1 MASVEIQLLGRFEV
15 MVDGRPVPA
24 PAWRHRRAAG
34 LVKLLALASGHRVHR
49 EQVIEALWP
58 HLPPVGG
65 ERNLHK
71 AIHLARRGIGDPSA
85 ITLSSR
91 EVGLGGD
98 VAVDVDRFEREAELA
113 LGSPGQGG
121 CASAA
126 SLYTGELLPEDRY
139 EEWTQPAR
147 ERLCL
152 LYLGLL
158 RCAERWGDVLEVE
171 PLDEEAH
178 RALMRAYA
186 NAGNRAAALRQFR
199 RLKDLLGKELGLR
212 PDPESVALYEEIVR
226 GPAAV
231 APVESTAPMV
241 GRKRE
246 LAAALA
252 TLGRLD
258 ARRGGGLLVSGDA
271 GIGKTRLCDAL
282 LARASAAGRTTL
294 RGATRVEEGVLPYAP
309 IVEALDRLLLE
320 RSDLAAAL
328 SDGAQAE
335 IARLTA
341 ASPAP
346 WPRRTPARCAAVCSR
361 RSRSSCRRPPASGA
375 R

>member
-15 MVDGRPVPA
+15 LVDGRPVPA
-24 PAWRHRRAAG
+24 AAWRHRRAAG
-34 LVKLLALASGHRVHR
+34 LVKLLALASGHREHR

-58 HLPPVGG
+58 HLPPEGG

-85 ITLSSR
+85 ITLSTQ

-98 VAVDVDRFEREAELA
+98 VAVDVDRFERETGVA
-113 LGSPGQGG
+113 LGARDQGG

-147 ERLCL
+147 ERLRL
-152 LYLGLL
+152 LHVELL

-178 RALMRAYA
+178 RAVMLGYA

-212 PDPESVALYEEIVR
+212 PDPESVALYEGTR
-226 GPAAV
+226 G
-231 APVESTAPMV
+231 
-241 GRKRE
+241 
-246 LAAALA
+246 
-252 TLGRLD
+252 
-258 ARRGGGLLVSGDA
+258 
-271 GIGKTRLCDAL
+271 
-282 LARASAAGRTTL
+282 
-294 RGATRVEEGVLPYAP
+294 RGADRVHDAHG
-309 IVEALDRLLLE
+309 RQ
-320 RSDLAAAL
+320 
-328 SDGAQAE
+328 GA
-335 IARLTA
+335 
-341 ASPAP
+341 
-346 WPRRTPARCAAVCSR
+346 
-361 RSRSSCRRPPASGA
+361 
-375 R
+375 